1 MDFYLFK
8 YISLFVKDYILT
20 CQKLHENNYK
30 ISGDNSQ
37 RIFPDE
43 NVIKFAKAFLK
54 KRSKLLDLG
63 AGNGRNSIF
72 LINEGHYVD
81 VLDFSKNALNIIK
94 KKIKKKIDFYYDYLP
109 YLSKIKKKY
118 DAVIDCFT
126 SYALT
131 QNDFRIYLKNIS
143 RRINK
148 NGFLHIQTLSQE
160 SDLFKKYKPAKKIE
174 KYSLQTIERKTSP
187 FPNDKYL
194 FTFYSARQLKK
205 ELKKNKFYRIN
216 IETYSKTYRNSKE
229 YFEYF
234 VINCQKK

>member
-1 MDFYLFK
+1 M
-8 YISLFVKDYILT
+8 KDYILT
-20 CQKLHENNYK
+20 TQKFHENNYK
-30 ISGDNSQ
+30 ILGDDYQ
-37 RIFPDE
+37 RKFPDE
-43 NVIKFAKAFLK
+43 NVIKFTKAFLK
-54 KRSKLLDLG
+54 KKSKILDLG

-72 LINEGHYVD
+72 LINEGHDVD
-81 VLDFSKNALNIIK
+81 VLDFSRNALNIIK
-94 KKIKKKIDFYYDYLP
+94 KKIKKKINFYYDYLP
-109 YLSKIKKKY
+109 YLLKIKKKY
-118 DAVIDCFT
+118 DAIIDCFT

-131 QNDFRIYLKNIS
+131 QNDFRIYLKNVS
-143 RRINK
+143 KKINK

-174 KYSLQTIERKTSP
+174 KYSLQTIERGNSP

-194 FTFYSARQLKK
+194 FTFYNCNQLRK